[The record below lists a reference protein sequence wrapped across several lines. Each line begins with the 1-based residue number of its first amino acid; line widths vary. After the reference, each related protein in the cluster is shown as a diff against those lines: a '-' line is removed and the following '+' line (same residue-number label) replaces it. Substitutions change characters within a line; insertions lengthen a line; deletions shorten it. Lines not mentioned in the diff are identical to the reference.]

1 MRANRQ
7 CVHRCSQGAQCGRT
21 RCRARTQSAGP
32 RHCNTTVPATQ
43 AATLQRDKQQRVQ
56 QTHQAAHVPSAITP
70 QHLRCLPFELSTE
83 QRGSRRKL
91 RGLDDVRHIAHAV
104 SPGAHRRR
112 TVSWRAGLTPRA
124 LRANPACMRPPS
136 ACALQ
141 RAPSGQLKCALCAYS
156 QLRALRK
163 QEPGAM
169 PSFLRV
175 SRVADATLPSFLNSG
190 GGCQHYMLAS
200 IHLRISGYMYKRKKL
215 IQIIELLT
223 CIQRA

>member
-1 MRANRQ
+1 MRAHRQ

-43 AATLQRDKQQRVQ
+43 AATLQRDTQQRMQ
-56 QTHQAAHVPSAITP
+56 QTHQAAHAPSAITP

-136 ACALQ
+136 TCALQ
-141 RAPSGQLKCALCAYS
+141 RAPSGQLECALCAYTAAGGV
-156 QLRALRK
+156 RA
-163 QEPGAM
+163 
-169 PSFLRV
+169 
-175 SRVADATLPSFLNSG
+175 G
-190 GGCQHYMLAS
+190 GGDKGGGGAGRRGRAPDPDQWLQ
-200 IHLRISGYMYKRKKL
+200 GW
-215 IQIIELLT
+215 LT
-223 CIQRA
+223 FALGPPRVVRRARPSWRSYHAPIMR

>member
-1 MRANRQ
+1 MRAHRQ

-43 AATLQRDKQQRVQ
+43 AATLQRDTQQRMQ
-56 QTHQAAHVPSAITP
+56 QTHQAAHAPSAITP

-124 LRANPACMRPPS
+124 LRANPACMRPLPRAHCS
-136 ACALQ
+136 ARLLDNWNARYVRTRQLGGVRAAGGDKGGGGAGRRG
-141 RAPSGQLKCALCAYS
+141 RAPDRAQWLQGWLTFALGPPRVVR
-156 QLRALRK
+156 RARTSWRSYHA
-163 QEPGAM
+163 PIM
-169 PSFLRV
+169 R
-175 SRVADATLPSFLNSG
+175 
-190 GGCQHYMLAS
+190 
-200 IHLRISGYMYKRKKL
+200 
-215 IQIIELLT
+215 
-223 CIQRA
+223 

>member
-1 MRANRQ
+1 MSFPAREVLAPERSTWLQGACTHPGRLLHDRPHDGSHCQHACGGARTSRVAALAVRQASGEGGRAHVHRMRAHRQ

-43 AATLQRDKQQRVQ
+43 AATLQRDTQQRVQ

-112 TVSWRAGLTPRA
+112 TVSSRAGLTPRA

-141 RAPSGQLKCALCAYS
+141 RAPSGQLKC
-156 QLRALRK
+156 
-163 QEPGAM
+163 
-169 PSFLRV
+169 
-175 SRVADATLPSFLNSG
+175 N
-190 GGCQHYMLAS
+190 
-200 IHLRISGYMYKRKKL
+200 
-215 IQIIELLT
+215 
-223 CIQRA
+223 